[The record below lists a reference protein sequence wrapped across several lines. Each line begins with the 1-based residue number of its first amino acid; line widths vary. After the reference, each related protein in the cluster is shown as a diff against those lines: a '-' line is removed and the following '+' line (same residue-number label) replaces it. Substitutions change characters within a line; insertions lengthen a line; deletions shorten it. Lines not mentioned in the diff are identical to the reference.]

1 MICQYLAGAIAN
13 VPGGV
18 LVDTGGRLERNRNQR

>member
-1 MICQYLAGAIAN
+1 MTCQYVAAAIAN

-18 LVDTGGRLERNRNQR
+18 LVDTVAARAC